1 MAMQRGMQV
10 LDVEGSDA
18 ELAAL
23 SSLLRM
29 VKTELASN
37 SNFEFIQAFLKLLLQ
52 IHGDIIMQQLDLQ
65 QQAQEVQ
72 VVLGKGWSR
81 IDQLL
86 QSSRCMLGFFGN
98 LQT

>member
-1 MAMQRGMQV
+1 MQV
-10 LDVEGSDA
+10 LDAESSEE

-23 SSLLRM
+23 SSLLSM
-29 VKTELASN
+29 VKSELEAN

-52 IHGDIIMQQLDLQ
+52 IHGDTIMQRPDLQ
-65 QQAQEVQ
+65 LKAQDVQ
-72 VVLGKGWSR
+72 KVLAQGWSR

-86 QSSRCMLGFFGN
+86 QSARCMLGFFGN

>member
-1 MAMQRGMQV
+1 M
-10 LDVEGSDA
+10 GSSED

-23 SSLLRM
+23 GSLLNM
-29 VKTELASN
+29 VKSELLSN

-52 IHGDIIMQQLDLQ
+52 IHGDVIMQHSDLQ
-65 QQAQEVQ
+65 LKAKDVQ
-72 VVLGKGWSR
+72 SVLAKGWSR

>member
-1 MAMQRGMQV
+1 MQV
-10 LDVEGSDA
+10 VDIESSVD

-23 SSLLRM
+23 GSLLM
-29 VKTELASN
+29 VVKSELECN

-52 IHGDIIMQQLDLQ
+52 IHGDTIMQQPDLQ
-65 QQAQEVQ
+65 HKAKDVQ
-72 VVLGKGWSR
+72 RVLARGWSR

-86 QSSRCMLGFFGN
+86 QSARCMLGFFGN

>member
-1 MAMQRGMQV
+1 M
-10 LDVEGSDA
+10 DSSHD

-23 SSLLRM
+23 GSLLKM
-29 VKTELASN
+29 VKSELVSN

-52 IHGDIIMQQLDLQ
+52 IHGDVIMQQPELQ
-65 QQAQEVQ
+65 LPAKEVE
-72 VVLGKGWSR
+72 VVLADGWSR

-86 QSSRCMLGFFGN
+86 QSARCMLGFFGN

>member
-1 MAMQRGMQV
+1 MQSSQ
-10 LDVEGSDA
+10 A

-23 SSLLRM
+23 GSLLKM
-29 VKTELASN
+29 IKAELASN

-52 IHGDIIMQQLDLQ
+52 IHGEVIMQDSDLQ
-65 QQAQEVQ
+65 QQAKDLQL
-72 VVLGKGWSR
+72 VLARGWSR
-81 IDQLL
+81 VDQLL